1 MSRISRDRDV
11 SEIAT
16 LVSEA
21 LEKSGVGA
29 VLSGGAA
36 VSIYTNNAYVSRD
49 LDFVSS
55 ASLDRIG
62 EVLSGLGFV
71 KGEGR
76 YFVHENT
83 DFYIEFPSGPLAVG
97 GDILTQWNQLETGA
111 GTLQII
117 TPSQCVMDRLGA
129 FYHWTDPQS
138 LDQAVAVAKSCKVV
152 LDVIQA
158 WSEREGFG
166 DKFRRFLQLLRK
178 D

>member
-1 MSRISRDRDV
+1 M
-11 SEIAT
+11 
-16 LVSEA
+16 VSEA
-21 LEKSGVGA
+21 LEKAGIGA

-36 VSIYTNNAYVSRD
+36 VSIYTDNAYVSRD

-62 EVLSGLGFV
+62 EVLSGLGFA

-76 YFVHENT
+76 YFVHQNT
-83 DFYIEFPSGPLAVG
+83 DFYIEFPAGPLAVG
-97 GDILTQWNQLETGA
+97 GEILRQWNQLETGA

-117 TPSQCVMDRLGA
+117 TPSQCVMDRLAA

-138 LDQAVAVAKSCKVV
+138 LDQAVAVAKSCEVD

-158 WSEREGFG
+158 WSEREGSS
-166 DKFRRFLQLLRK
+166 DKFQRLLSLVRK
-178 D
+178 S